1 MASRVQLEAFTDK
14 LEQACAVLDFSGAPG
29 RRLTAVR
36 SLVGPLSGDEMPT
49 DGARSLR
56 IQVTESMLRLGTAS
70 ATPADFHDLRALI
83 LRLRLAI
90 RAYLDVS

>member
-1 MASRVQLEAFTDK
+1 MASRAQLEAFTDK

-29 RRLTAVR
+29 RQLAEAR

-56 IQVTESMLRLGTAS
+56 VQVTESMLRLGTAW
-70 ATPADFHDLRALI
+70 ATPADLQELRALI
-83 LRLRLAI
+83 HRLRLAI